1 MYKNYTS
8 ETIMIFF
15 FPNLPLP
22 NWLII
27 GKSLKLNYI
36 NGLNLYDS
44 FVSFARRNLSKS
56 LG

>member
-1 MYKNYTS
+1 MYKNYTLK
-8 ETIMIFF
+8 TIMIFF
-15 FPNLPLP
+15 FPNLP

>member
-8 ETIMIFF
+8 KTIMIFF
-15 FPNLPLP
+15 FPNLP